1 MKKGLIGILVIVM
14 GMTLVSCNG
23 VVEKKEQGNK
33 DTTTAVAED
42 NKTANN
48 KENIVTLDINDKNS
62 VNKLNNTKVDNS
74 EKENKETNKK
84 ENSNDENKVE
94 NNKEITKEE
103 TIKNIEKTLN
113 DLDYTKEVNG
123 TVEFQGNQVTSS
135 IIENLENDYYV
146 FYINSGTGEEA
157 ITLENAYAV
166 NKKTKEIFVIRVD
179 GQFMKYKDFQKW
191 NEEVKNQ
198 LNSFFKAE
206 NIAMNL
212 TYTKNNNY
220 YVMKNDNLNEKYK
233 NYYCFDL
240 YKEGEN
246 GLENINISYLVEK
259 NNGEVKVS
267 IKGNSPISYSEF
279 IKGENL

>member
-1 MKKGLIGILVIVM
+1 MNKMKKVLIGILVIVM

-23 VVEKKEQGNK
+23 AVEKKEQENK
-33 DTTTAVAED
+33 DKVTVIED

-48 KENIVTLDINDKNS
+48 KENIVTLDINDKNTI
-62 VNKLNNTKVDNS
+62 NNLSNIKIDSS
-74 EKENKETNKK
+74 EKENKETNEK
-84 ENSNDENKVE
+84 ENNKVE
-94 NNKEITKEE
+94 NSKERNQEE
-103 TIKNIEKTLN
+103 TIKAIEKTLN
-113 DLDYTKEVNG
+113 NLDYTKEVNG
-123 TVEFQGNQVTSS
+123 TVEFQGNQVAGDV
-135 IIENLENDYYV
+135 IKNLENDYYI
-146 FYINSGTGEEA
+146 FYINSGTGEEV

-166 NKKTKEIFVIRVD
+166 NKKTKEISVIRVD

-191 NEEVKNQ
+191 NKETKNE

-220 YVMKNDNLNEKYK
+220 YVMKNDSLNEKYK

-246 GLENINISYLVEK
+246 GLENINISYLIEK
-259 NNGEVKVS
+259 NNGEVKVRV
-267 IKGNSPISYSEF
+267 KGNSPIPYNEF